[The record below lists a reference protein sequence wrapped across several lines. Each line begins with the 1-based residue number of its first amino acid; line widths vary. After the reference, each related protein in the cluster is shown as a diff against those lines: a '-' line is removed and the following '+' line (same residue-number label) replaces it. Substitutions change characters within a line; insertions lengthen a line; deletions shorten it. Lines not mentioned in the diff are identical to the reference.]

1 MYVSAASVN
10 SCSLF
15 QKNQEQKI
23 NYCPYLAHQAAEYTS
38 DLERLFILE
47 VTLNITEKCFW
58 CSWGL

>member
-1 MYVSAASVN
+1 MSAASVN

-23 NYCPYLAHQAAEYTS
+23 NSCLYLAHQAAEYIS
-38 DLERLFILE
+38 DLERPFTLK
-47 VTLNITEKCFW
+47 VTLKTTGKCFW